1 MKNICTKII
10 DILKKLAKVV
20 LVFVA
25 VIALTVAYYI
35 LMELLF
41 DDILSPTARAVL
53 SNFIVFVAIIAFVLR
68 QAVHPKAMLE
78 QMQTAVENEIKTSET
93 TKEESEKRL
102 TEIQKSSNNVRKEI
116 DDIIEKSKENAQL
129 VGAKILKEAD
139 ETALCVKDNA
149 EKIIENNM
157 VLLKNDLI
165 RRASLASVEIA
176 KKQIIKELSNNETL
190 HEKLI
195 DESIEAM
202 ILNKEEEVGEG

>member
-1 MKNICTKII
+1 MKNIYTKII

-53 SNFIVFVAIIAFVLR
+53 SNFIVFVAIIVFVLR

-93 TKEESEKRL
+93 IKGESEKRL
-102 TEIQKSSNNVRKEI
+102 SAIQKSSENVKKEI

-129 VGAKILKEAD
+129 VGTKILKEAD
-139 ETALCVKDNA
+139 ETAFCVKDNA
-149 EKIIENNM
+149 EKTIENNM

>member
-1 MKNICTKII
+1 MKNIYTKII

-53 SNFIVFVAIIAFVLR
+53 SNFIVFVAIIVFVLR

-78 QMQTAVENEIKTSET
+78 QMQTAVENEIKTSEV
-93 TKEESEKRL
+93 TKEESENRL
-102 TEIQKSSNNVRKEI
+102 SAIKKSSENVKKEI

-139 ETALCVKDNA
+139 ETALGLKDNA
-149 EKIIENNM
+149 EKVIENNL

-165 RRASLASVEIA
+165 KRASLASVEIA
-176 KKQIIKELSNNETL
+176 KMQIINELNNNSTL

-195 DESIEAM
+195 DESIEA
-202 ILNKEEEVGEG
+202 IEFDENKLGEV